1 MTTSSAH
8 SYALGMRVLIV
19 EDQPAV
25 AKALQLLLEV
35 HDIPAVVAKSPDE
48 ALALVDREELGAIL
62 QDMNFSDGATSGD
75 EGLALFRRV
84 REIDPELPVLAITAW
99 TSLETAVQMVK
110 EGASDYMAKPWN
122 DDKLLASV
130 KNLLRLRALSLE
142 NERLKREKTR
152 ARDDLTARYDLCGL
166 VYESAAMH
174 HVVSLAGQVAAAD
187 VPVLITGLNGSG
199 KEMIAE
205 IIQKNSRRSARPFI
219 KVNAGALPHELL
231 EAELFGAEPGAYT
244 GAVKRRIGHFEAAD
258 RGTLFL
264 DEIGNL
270 SPAGQMKLLRVLQSG
285 EFQRVGSSETKKVD
299 VRILAATN
307 ADLRAAIAAGR
318 FREDL
323 FFRLN
328 VIEIDL
334 PALCDRPEDILPL
347 AGAFLERFAGPEN
360 KKQLSPAA
368 RAALADHSWPGN
380 VRELM
385 NCIRRALLIAPGT
398 EITPKDLGL
407 KLGAMG
413 SNGHAEPALPALPAE
428 AAEVRQKR
436 QQLEQLLRDCDG
448 LVSRAAAKLGVS
460 RQALYRQ
467 MQRLGI
473 TLERRPKS

>member
-1 MTTSSAH
+1 MTTSNGH
-8 SYALGMRVLIV
+8 SEAPGARVLIV

-25 AKALQLLLEV
+25 AKALRLLLEV
-35 HDIPAVVAKSPDE
+35 HDIPVVVASSPDE

-62 QDMNFSDGATSGD
+62 QDMNFTGGATSGD
-75 EGLALFRRV
+75 EGLALFRRI
-84 REIDPELPVLAITAW
+84 REIDAELPVLAITAW

-110 EGASDYMAKPWN
+110 EGAADYMAKPWN

-130 KNLLRLRALSLE
+130 KNLLRMRALSLE
-142 NERLKREKTR
+142 NERFRREKTR
-152 ARDDLTARYDLCGL
+152 ARDDLAARYELCGL
-166 VYESAAMH
+166 VYESEAMRR
-174 HVVSLAGQVAAAD
+174 VVSLAGQVAPAD
-187 VPVLITGLNGSG
+187 VPVLITGPNGSG

-205 IIQKNSRRSARPFI
+205 IIQKNSRRRGRPFI
-219 KVNAGALPHELL
+219 KVNAGALPDELL

-244 GAVKRRIGHFEAAD
+244 GALKRRIGHFEAAD
-258 RGTLFL
+258 KGTLFL

-299 VRILAATN
+299 VRIIAATN
-307 ADLRAAIAAGR
+307 IDLRSAIAAGR

-328 VIEIDL
+328 VIEL
-334 PALCDRPEDILPL
+334 ELSALAERPEDILPL
-347 AGAFLERFAGPEN
+347 ANAFLERFAGLEN
-360 KKQLSPAA
+360 KKHLSPAA
-368 RAALADHSWPGN
+368 RAALADHSWTGN

-385 NCIRRALLIAPGT
+385 NCIRRALLIAPGA
-398 EITPKDLGL
+398 EISPEDLGL
-407 KLGAMG
+407 KNG
-413 SNGHAEPALPALPAE
+413 SAGGERQADPAE
-428 AAEVRQKR
+428 TAELRQKR
-436 QQLEQLLRDCDG
+436 QRIEQLLRECDG